1 MLVHKATQADLDAI
15 ASIYNAIHDLEEAG
29 LVTIGWDRAVYPS
42 RLTAAEAVAADDM
55 YVMED
60 EGRVVASAR
69 INQVQVPEYANANWN
84 DDAPAN
90 QVMVLHTLTVDP
102 ALVGRGYGKA
112 FVAFYEEFARE
123 HGCRFLRMDTNA
135 RNMRARALYA
145 KLGYAEADIVP
156 CVFNGIPGV
165 QLVCLE
171 KTL

>member
-15 ASIYNAIHDLEEAG
+15 ASIYNAIHDQEEAG
-29 LVTIGWDRAVYPS
+29 TVTIGWDRAVYPS

-102 ALVGRGYGKA
+102 ALGGRGYGKA

>member
-15 ASIYNAIHDLEEAG
+15 ASIYNAIHDQEEAG
-29 LVTIGWDRAVYPS
+29 TVTIGWDRAVYPS

-102 ALVGRGYGKA
+102 ALGGRGYGKG